1 MPYPIDK
8 KFVIAVSSS
17 ALFDLTESDSVFRQ
31 HGIDKY
37 REYQEKRI
45 DVPFEK
51 GVAYPFIKRL
61 LNLNNSFPDEQ
72 PVEVVLMS
80 KNSTETGTRAF
91 RSIQHYNLNISRACF
106 TNGKTNFP

>member
-31 HGIDKY
+31 HGIDRY

-61 LNLNNSFPDEQ
+61 LSLNNSFPDEQ
-72 PVEVVLMS
+72 PVEVILMS
-80 KNSTETGTRAF
+80 KNSAETGSRAF
-91 RSIQHYNLNISRACF
+91 H
-106 TNGKTNFP
+106 

>member
-45 DVPFEK
+45 GLP
-51 GVAYPFIKRL
+51 ILL
-61 LNLNNSFPDEQ
+61 LNVSL
-72 PVEVVLMS
+72 VLTIPS
-80 KNSTETGTRAF
+80 LTS
-91 RSIQHYNLNISRACF
+91 NLW
-106 TNGKTNFP
+106 K